1 MKTFKK
7 ASVRKLV
14 TRFDNDLKAILLND
28 IKMLRTAKVTLLNGI
43 KPSMAPDNLSV
54 A

>member
-7 ASVRKLV
+7 ASVKKLV

-28 IKMLRTAKVTLLNGI
+28 IKTLRTKATLLSGR
-43 KPSMAPDNLSV
+43 KPAMAPDNLSV

>member
-14 TRFDNDLKAILLND
+14 TRFDNDLKVILLND
-28 IKMLRTAKVTLLNGI
+28 LAMLRAAKVTLLGGI
-43 KPSMAPDNLSV
+43 KPAMAPDNLSV